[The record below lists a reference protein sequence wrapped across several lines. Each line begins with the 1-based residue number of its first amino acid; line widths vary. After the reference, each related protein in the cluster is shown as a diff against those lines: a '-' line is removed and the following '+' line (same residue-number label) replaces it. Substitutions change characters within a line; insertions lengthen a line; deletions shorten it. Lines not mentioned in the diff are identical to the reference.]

1 MLSLTDRSA
10 VSTIRGYF
18 YQFDRSILSV
28 LDLAED
34 QESVSLEC
42 IEDIDVQTATDTTAV
57 QCKYYEKTEYNHSVI
72 KPAISFM
79 LSHFKEGLTD
89 GQPSIKYKL
98 SGYFES
104 GQDKLILPLDIE
116 FLKEHF
122 LTKATKGVTVRQHEQ
137 LKVSDLE
144 LNTFLEALSIDVHA
158 ARFEEQFE
166 AIIDAL
172 AKQFDCSPFAAEFF
186 YYNNAL
192 RVIKELSIQNDEAL
206 RIITKGEF
214 LKRIETSSILFEE
227 WFVAKR
233 GKARYYQRLRNEYFI
248 NGLNVSS
255 AERLFIVHVSK
266 DSYQRVDVKD
276 LLKTISR
283 KYSKLSKREA
293 RPFSPYTLLCGIDD
307 KEILALKQELRNEG
321 FRFLD
326 GYDFK
331 DAAFDRNSISR
342 TASFENGP
350 ELRIFS
356 CLAEAQQ
363 TFQSFLRSRE
373 IYEFYGTRPV
383 SGFGDD
389 AIKHTRFQIPDHK
402 DIKNII

>member
-1 MLSLTDRSA
+1 MTDRSA

-18 YQFDRSILSV
+18 YQFDRSILSI

-42 IEDIDVQTATDTTAV
+42 IEDIDVKTATDTTAV

-89 GQPSIKYKL
+89 SQPSIKYKL

-122 LTKATKGVTVRQHEQ
+122 LTKKTKGDTVRQHEQ
-137 LKVSDLE
+137 LKVTDLE
-144 LNTFLEALSIDVHA
+144 LNTFLEALSIDVNA
-158 ARFEEQFE
+158 ARFEDQFE

-192 RVIKELSIQNDEAL
+192 RVIKELSIQNNEAL
-206 RIITKGEF
+206 RVITREEF
-214 LKRIETSSILFEE
+214 LRRVETSSILFEE

-233 GKARYYQRLRNEYFI
+233 GKANYYQKLRNEFFI

-255 AERLFIVHVSK
+255 AERLFIIHVSK
-266 DSYQRVDVKD
+266 DCYQRGDVKD

-293 RPFSPYTLLCGIDD
+293 KPFSPYTLLCGIGGE
-307 KEILALKQELRNEG
+307 EIAALKQELHNEG
-321 FRFLD
+321 LRFLD

-331 DAAFDRNSISR
+331 GATFDGNSISR

-350 ELRIFS
+350 DLRIFS
-356 CLAEAQQ
+356 CLAEAQE

-383 SGFGDD
+383 PDFGDD
-389 AIKHTRFQIPDHK
+389 AIKHTRFQIPEYK
-402 DIKNII
+402 DIKHII

>member
-1 MLSLTDRSA
+1 MTDRSA

-18 YQFDRSILSV
+18 YQFDRSILSILNLV
-28 LDLAED
+28 EA
-34 QESVSLEC
+34 QESVSIEC
-42 IEDIDVQTATDTTAV
+42 IEDIDVRTATETTAV

-72 KPAISFM
+72 KPAIIFM
-79 LSHFKEGLTD
+79 LSHFKEGLTG

-104 GQDKLILPLDIE
+104 GQDKLNMPLGID

-122 LTKATKGVTVRQHEQ
+122 LTKTTKGVTVRQHEE

-144 LNTFLEALSIDVHA
+144 LNTFLEALSIDVNA
-158 ARFEEQFE
+158 ARFEDQFE
-166 AIIDAL
+166 SIIDAL

-192 RVIKELSIQNDEAL
+192 RVIKELSIQTNEAL
-206 RIITKGEF
+206 RVITRDVF
-214 LKRIETSSILFEE
+214 LQRIETSSILFDE

-233 GKARYYQRLRNEYFI
+233 GKAKYYQKLRNEFFI

-255 AERLFIVHVSK
+255 AERLFIIHLSK
-266 DSYQRVDVKD
+266 GSYQRGDVKD

-307 KEILALKQELRNEG
+307 KEIAALKQELHNEG

-331 DAAFDRNSISR
+331 DAAFDGASISR
-342 TASFENGP
+342 TVSYDNGP
-350 ELRIFS
+350 DLRIFS
-356 CLAEAQQ
+356 CLPEAKQ
-363 TFQSFLRSRE
+363 TFQSFLRPRE
-373 IYEFYGTRPV
+373 IYEFYGTAPV
-383 SGFGDD
+383 ADFGDD
-389 AIKHTRFQIPDHK
+389 AIKHTRFQIPDYK

>member
-1 MLSLTDRSA
+1 MTDRSA
-10 VSTIRGYF
+10 VFTIRGYF
-18 YQFDRSILSV
+18 YQFDRSVLSI

-34 QESVSLEC
+34 QESVSVEC
-42 IEDIDVQTATDTTAV
+42 IEDIDVHTATDTTAV

-72 KPAISFM
+72 KPAISYM

-104 GQDKLILPLDIE
+104 GQEKLILPLGIE

-122 LTKATKGVTVRQHEQ
+122 LTKTTKGVTVRQHEE

-144 LNTFLEALSIDVHA
+144 LTNFLEALSIELHA
-158 ARFEEQFE
+158 ARFEDQFE
-166 AIIDAL
+166 SIIGAL
-172 AKQFDCSPFAAEFF
+172 AKQFDCSLFAAEFF

-206 RIITKGEF
+206 RVITRGEF

-233 GKARYYQRLRNEYFI
+233 GKAKHFQRLRNEFFI

-255 AERLFIVHVSK
+255 AERLFIIHVSK
-266 DSYQRVDVKD
+266 DSYQRGDVKD

-307 KEILALKQELRNEG
+307 KEISALKQELHNEG

-331 DAAFDRNSISR
+331 DAAFDGNSISR

-363 TFQSFLRSRE
+363 TFQSFQRSRE
-373 IYEFYGTRPV
+373 IYEFYGTKPV

-389 AIKHTRFQIPDHK
+389 AIKHTKFQIPDHK

>member
-1 MLSLTDRSA
+1 MTDRSA

-18 YQFDRSILSV
+18 YQFDRSILSILNLV
-28 LDLAED
+28 EA
-34 QESVSLEC
+34 QESVSIEC
-42 IEDIDVQTATDTTAV
+42 IEDIDVRTATETTAV

-72 KPAISFM
+72 KPAIIFM

-89 GQPSIKYKL
+89 GRPSIKYKL

-104 GQDKLILPLDIE
+104 GQDKLNMPLDID

-122 LTKATKGVTVRQHEQ
+122 LTKTTKGVTVRQHEE

-144 LNTFLEALSIDVHA
+144 LNTFLEALSIDVDA
-158 ARFEEQFE
+158 ARLEDQFE
-166 AIIDAL
+166 SIIDAL

-192 RVIKELSIQNDEAL
+192 RVIKELSIQTNEAL
-206 RIITKGEF
+206 RVITRDVF
-214 LKRIETSSILFEE
+214 LQRIETSSILFDE

-233 GKARYYQRLRNEYFI
+233 GKAKYYQKLRNEFFI

-255 AERLFIVHVSK
+255 AERLFIIHLSK
-266 DSYQRVDVKD
+266 GSYQRGDVKD

-307 KEILALKQELRNEG
+307 KEIAALKQELHNEG

-331 DAAFDRNSISR
+331 DAAFDGASISR
-342 TASFENGP
+342 TVSYDNGP
-350 ELRIFS
+350 DLRIFS
-356 CLAEAQQ
+356 CLPEAQQ
-363 TFQSFLRSRE
+363 TFQSFLRPRE
-373 IYEFYGTRPV
+373 IYEFYGTAPV
-383 SGFGDD
+383 ADFGDD
-389 AIKHTRFQIPDHK
+389 AIKHTRFQIPDYK

>member
-1 MLSLTDRSA
+1 MTDRSA

-18 YQFDRSILSV
+18 YQFDRSILSI

-42 IEDIDVQTATDTTAV
+42 IEDIDVKTATDTTAV

-104 GQDKLILPLDIE
+104 GQDKLTLPLDIE

-122 LTKATKGVTVRQHEQ
+122 LTKKTKGDTVRQHEQ
-137 LKVSDLE
+137 LKVTDLE
-144 LNTFLEALSIDVHA
+144 LNTFLEALSIDVNA
-158 ARFEEQFE
+158 ARFEDQFE

-192 RVIKELSIQNDEAL
+192 RVIKELSIQNNEAL
-206 RIITKGEF
+206 RVITREEF
-214 LKRIETSSILFEE
+214 LRRIETSSILFEE

-233 GKARYYQRLRNEYFI
+233 GKANFYQKLRNEFFI

-255 AERLFIVHVSK
+255 AERLFIIHVSK
-266 DSYQRVDVKD
+266 NCYQRGDVKD

-293 RPFSPYTLLCGIDD
+293 KPFSPYTLLCGIGGE
-307 KEILALKQELRNEG
+307 EIAALKQELHNEG
-321 FRFLD
+321 LRFLD

-331 DAAFDRNSISR
+331 GATFDGTSISR

-350 ELRIFS
+350 DLRMFS
-356 CLAEAQQ
+356 CLAEAQE

-383 SGFGDD
+383 PNFGDD
-389 AIKHTRFQIPDHK
+389 AIKHTRFQIPEYK
-402 DIKNII
+402 DIKHII